1 MITYT
6 EIVKAPSSRLYEIH
20 QQLTLDR
27 MKMDKDFSIFLDTH
41 ELSEVDVKTPSWDQY
56 KHMLTEYQNIRT
68 MLFTAE
74 YYIKKHNER

>member
-1 MITYT
+1 MITYN
-6 EIVKAPSSRLYEIH
+6 EVASASPSQLAEFH

-56 KHMLTEYQNIRT
+56 KQMLTEYQNIRT
-68 MLFTAE
+68 MLFTTE
-74 YYIKKHNER
+74 YYMKKANER